1 MFYALVCMFTLA
13 SSSYWYCELKKGR
26 FGRHQMVVL
35 GDVSCPMCWL
45 QCHCDGLRGLCE
57 MGFWS
62 WDVAQDLLGLLF
74 VFFWL
79 KEWIINAASPQPPP
93 VRAQ

>member
-1 MFYALVCMFTLA
+1 
-13 SSSYWYCELKKGR
+13 
-26 FGRHQMVVL
+26 MVVL
-35 GDVSCPMCWL
+35 GDVSCPMWWL
-45 QCHCDGLRGLCE
+45 QCHCDGLGGLCE

-79 KEWIINAASPQPPP
+79 KEWIISAASPQPP
-93 VRAQ
+93 VRLSEAGGEGSAGICSCADGTAMSDVFP

>member
-1 MFYALVCMFTLA
+1 
-13 SSSYWYCELKKGR
+13 
-26 FGRHQMVVL
+26 
-35 GDVSCPMCWL
+35 
-45 QCHCDGLRGLCE
+45 

-79 KEWIINAASPQPPP
+79 KEWVISAGCPHPP
-93 VRAQ
+93 VMGAQWGWRRRQCCDLSSVLVLMAQHEPCLTFFHNYHRASLAVELDPSDKCCLS